1 MDSQRLFRVKC
12 YKLATFNEPVN
23 SSLDTPSEA
32 VKGRLGD
39 ILGLSETLLERLG
52 SLMEPPGASWKLLGQ
67 PKRFSNDLDVILI
80 PKLRD
85 NLAKNREDL

>member
-52 SLMEPPGASWKLLGQ
+52 SLMEPSGASWKLLRQ
-67 PKRFSNDLDVILI
+67 PKRLLNGLNLVLTSKMRVNLD
-80 PKLRD
+80 PK
-85 NLAKNREDL
+85 